1 MLAKQGR
8 ENILPSTL
16 DPTVSRSWRPTAV
29 SLRLEPALCAVPRP
43 GRIAPFQLPHF
54 LKYLLIGALACGID
68 VGLFLILHNVTGLA
82 PLLAHSV
89 SVPLSVLFSFSCN
102 AALNFRT
109 TDYLA
114 LRFLSFAVVAF
125 VGYLTGVMVISA
137 RDLLGLDANFAKALS
152 LPLVFVVQ
160 YMLNSLVSF
169 RKTAGR

>member
-16 DPTVSRSWRPTAV
+16 GPTVSRSWRPTAV
-29 SLRLEPALCAVPRP
+29 SLRLESALCAVPRP
-43 GRIAPFQLPHF
+43 GRIAPFLPHF

-102 AALNFRT
+102 AVLNFRT

-114 LRFLSFAVVAF
+114 LRFLSFAMVAF

-137 RDLLGLDANFAKALS
+137 RDLLGLDANSAKALS